1 MIFGTADHNVH
12 YYDLRNTKEPIRLF
26 KGHRKAVSYVK
37 FINENEFVSASTDST
52 LKQWRLN
59 ESQFVSSYTGHHN
72 EKNFVG
78 LAANDQYI
86 ITGYYLRLL
95 ILT

>member
-1 MIFGTADHNVH
+1 MH

-37 FINENEFVSASTDST
+37 FTNQNEFISASTDST
-52 LKQWRLN
+52 LRMWKLH
-59 ESQFVSSYTGHHN
+59 ESQHVSTYTGHHN

-78 LAANDQYI
+78 LAANENYI
-86 ITGYYLRLL
+86 VTGKRMSLSFKFQ
-95 ILT
+95 IFF